1 MRNIILR
8 RMATNRKMLDKQKG
22 FTLVELIVAVSVS
35 ALLAVYA
42 ASEVAKRSE
51 ESIAEGAGVY
61 IAAVASA
68 AEQHVLL
75 NFNEYSNGSPVTGV
89 AVALRP
95 TVAELVALGRLNP
108 GFPSGAGALPTRQ
121 TLRIDVLRTACP
133 GPGCTL
139 TALAC
144 TTTPVTLGGAQ
155 PRFDLASTMVQ
166 VQGGRG
172 GQSLPNAGAFIRGPV
187 LNVANP
193 LGAVEGIVCGSAS
206 VDTALFQRFVTI
218 RDTRDPD
225 LRGPLTVA
233 GPVTINNATQLNGA
247 TTVNSN
253 ATINGNATITG
264 RVSAGGDTNVGT
276 CAQILAATGRAGF
289 GCANPNDLPAGYA
302 GGVRTPDVVA
312 SGRILASDNPSA
324 FTGANGNYVF
334 AGIQGGVAEV
344 RTSGRA
350 AADRLT
356 PTGSYAPGAACSAA
370 DNGSIARSAAA
381 QGLVFC
387 QGGRWIALATVA
399 AVGAAC
405 SPDGATA
412 ISATNES
419 LLCVGGVWRSF
430 GTLIRAGIAGASCAA
445 AGVGSTA
452 VSATGETL
460 LCKVNPADSFGSA
473 VYYRLTDLTTH
484 LTFVRSEEVGNGAT
498 IVRPTCSAPAPF
510 NRGLV
515 QLIPKTFSSANGGFD
530 VRVVEAEG
538 TWTARLVQA
547 GGAPMTGTPLAI
559 AQIYCYFP

>member
-1 MRNIILR
+1 MRTSITR
-8 RMATNRKMLDKQKG
+8 RLVDRHLKGVQKG
-22 FTLVELIVAVSVS
+22 FALLELIVAVSVS
-35 ALLAVYA
+35 ALLAVYVS
-42 ASEVAKRSE
+42 SEVAKRSE
-51 ESIAEGAGVY
+51 ESIAEGAGIY
-61 IAAVASA
+61 IAAVAGA

-75 NFNEYSNGSPVTGV
+75 NFNEYANGTAVAGV
-89 AVALRP
+89 AVPLRP

-108 GFPSGAGALPTRQ
+108 GFPAGAGALPTRQ
-121 TLRIDVLRTACP
+121 TLRIDVIRTACP

-155 PRFDLASTMVQ
+155 TRFDLASTMVQ

-172 GQSLPNAGAFIRGPV
+172 GQSLPNAGGFIRGPV
-187 LNVANP
+187 LNVPNP
-193 LGAVEGIVCGSAS
+193 MGAVEGVVCGSAS
-206 VDTALFQRFVTI
+206 VDTALFQRFLTV

-225 LRGPLTVA
+225 LQGPLTVA
-233 GPVTINNATQLNGA
+233 GPVTFNSTTQLNGA
-247 TTVNSN
+247 
-253 ATINGNATITG
+253 ATINGNATVTG

-289 GCANPNDLPAGYA
+289 GCANPNDIPPGYV
-302 GGVRTPDVVA
+302 GGVRSPDVVA
-312 SGRILASDNPSA
+312 SRRILASDNPAA
-324 FTGANGNYVF
+324 FTGANGNYVY
-334 AGIQGGVAEV
+334 AGVEGGVAEV

-356 PTGSYAPGAACSAA
+356 PTGSYAPGAACAAA
-370 DNGSIARSAAA
+370 DNGSIARSASA

-387 QGGRWIALATVA
+387 QGGRWLTLATVA

-405 SPDGATA
+405 SPNGATA

-430 GTLIRAGIAGASCAA
+430 GTLIRAGAAGTSCAA

-452 VSATGETL
+452 VSSTGETL
-460 LCKVNPADSFGSA
+460 ICKANPADATGSLI
-473 VYYRLTDLTTH
+473 YYRLSDLTNH
-484 LTFVRSEEVGNGAT
+484 LTFVRSEEVTHGSS
-498 IVRPTCSAPAPF
+498 IVRPNCAAPAPF
-510 NRGLV
+510 NRGLT

-530 VRVVEAEG
+530 IRVSETASNWTVRL
-538 TWTARLVQA
+538 TQA
-547 GGAPMTGTPLAI
+547 GGAAMTGTPLAI